1 MAEHN
6 INKEYVITETQIT
19 NEEYIRIHWT
29 VQQLAEML
37 IKSYTEVNTDYD
49 WDENP
54 IPGYEETYYITS
66 DNMEFSDYDEALHH
80 EIWWLRQK
88 YAHKKDEEVI

>member
-6 INKEYVITETQIT
+6 NIQEYVITETQIS

-37 IKSYTEVNTDYD
+37 IKPYTEISTEYD
-49 WDENP
+49 WEENP
-54 IPGYEETYYITS
+54 IPGYKETYYITS
-66 DNMEFSDYDEALHH
+66 DNMEFSDYEEALDH
-80 EIWWLRQK
+80 EIWWLKQK
-88 YAHKKDEEVI
+88 FVHKKEEEIV